1 MDVRSAGWSSWV
13 TVGLPN
19 EALRAARLRVASS
32 RAPGEPMSRSELAS
46 AVSAWLWRETGKR
59 HDLDPHLLAKWER
72 GAVRRPTAPY
82 RAALR
87 AVLGAASDADLGF
100 ADSAPEPPL
109 PPAGPDPAEHGPPAG
124 ADYVESLRGA
134 VRQFVRMDS
143 SLGSG
148 EVVDA
153 VVRRFRDAQ
162 RVLASGRYRLGVE
175 RDLEVVTAELGEVA
189 GWMLIDAQRHSEAR
203 AINAE
208 ALMLAQIAGDTSMQW
223 FILSNQALGSTYS
236 GRQREALRIAE
247 RFGEDARIPVRV
259 RALFRLRAARALGH
273 LGDGPGA
280 LRAFDRARS
289 TFEDGVSDRDPA
301 WAWWFDERELDGHA
315 GSLHASLGR
324 HAEALPLLSSA
335 VDRAEGK
342 ERQRWALYIH
352 RACLLDSAL
361 AAGTVVE
368 AERAAV
374 AVAPMLGQMNSARTE
389 NRLRRAL
396 SRTSRAPLP
405 STLADVLDHL
415 RHRLPQR

>member
-1 MDVRSAGWSSWV
+1 M
-13 TVGLPN
+13 GLPN

-72 GAVRRPTAPY
+72 GAVRCPTAPY

-87 AVLGAASDADLGF
+87 AVLGVASDADLGF
-100 ADSAPEPPL
+100 ADSVPEPPL
-109 PPAGPDPAEHGPPAG
+109 APAGPDPAEHGPPAG

-143 SLGSG
+143 LLGSG

-162 RVLASGRYRLGVE
+162 RVLASGRYRSGVE
-175 RDLEVVTAELGEVA
+175 RDLEVVAAELGEVA
-189 GWMLIDAQRHSEAR
+189 GWMLIDAQRHAEAR

-223 FILSNQALGSTYS
+223 FILSNQALASTGS
-236 GRQREALRIAE
+236 GRPREALRIAQ
-247 RFGEDARIPVRV
+247 RFGSDDRLPGRV
-259 RALFRLRAARALGH
+259 RALFDVRAARALGE
-273 LGDGPGA
+273 LGATSDA
-280 LRAFDRARS
+280 ERAFARARV
-289 TFEDGVSDRDPA
+289 TVDEGIDGRDPP
-301 WAWWFDERELDGHA
+301 WTWWVDEQVVSAHRGLMYATSGHPA
-315 GSLHASLGR
+315 R
-324 HAEALPLLSSA
+324 ALPHLAAS
-335 VDRAEGK
+335 AEGA
-342 ERQRWALYIH
+342 EQVADYRWGLYIH
-352 RACLLDSAL
+352 RANLLDALL
-361 AAGTVVE
+361 AARDLGE
-368 AERAAV
+368 AERV
-374 AVAPMLGQMNSARTE
+374 AVRIAPMVGQIASGATE
-389 NRLRRAL
+389 QVLRRAL

>member
-1 MDVRSAGWSSWV
+1 M
-13 TVGLPN
+13 GLPN

-162 RVLASGRYRLGVE
+162 RVLASGRYRSGVE
-175 RDLEVVTAELGEVA
+175 RDLEAATAELGEVA
-189 GWMLIDAQRHSEAR
+189 GWMLIDAQRHAEAR
-203 AINAE
+203 LVNAE

-223 FILSNQALGSTYS
+223 FVLSNQALASTNS
-236 GRQREALRIAE
+236 GRPREALRIAQ
-247 RFGEDARIPVRV
+247 RFAEDDRLPGRV
-259 RALFRLRAARALGH
+259 RALFDVRAARALGA
-273 LGDGPGA
+273 LGATSDA
-280 LRAFDRARS
+280 EHAFDRARV
-289 TFEDGVSDRDPA
+289 TVDDGIGGRDPA
-301 WAWWFDERELDGHA
+301 WTWWVDEQVVSAHRGLMHAAAGHP
-315 GSLHASLGR
+315 GR
-324 HAEALPLLSSA
+324 ALPYLAKSA
-335 VDRAEGK
+335 EEAEQVVDYQWG
-342 ERQRWALYIH
+342 LYIH
-352 RACLLDSAL
+352 RANLLDALL
-361 AAGTVVE
+361 AAGDLPE
-368 AERAAV
+368 AERAA
-374 AVAPMLGQMNSARTE
+374 AQIAPMVGQIASIATEQVLHRAIGRT
-389 NRLRRAL
+389 AG
-396 SRTSRAPLP
+396 TPLP
-405 STLADVLDHL
+405 STLSDILDHL